1 MGPVRDT
8 VDGASPP
15 IDDVLRNE
23 WKRCVVEWVEN
34 SCRVQGVSTKITDVA
49 ILGQVAVLLVAG
61 RQPDVSQT
69 RQSTSKRSGS
79 NRVRPLTAGLTVT

>member
-61 RQPDVSQT
+61 RQPALVRLAKVLPNDLDQT
-69 RQSTSKRSGS
+69 VYGPS
-79 NRVRPLTAGLTVT
+79 PLD